1 MALDI
6 STTQKV
12 EPTLPLQVSSLRE
25 LAKTL
30 RTGAV
35 ARALSDRRTHANN
48 QTLLELELQRSTVVE
63 AIKDSLALGV
73 AHALATHDTHVQAV
87 YTYDPSAN
95 PDSETGEDGQLDATL
110 HLLVLVTTPSAAL
123 QAFINALDSALT
135 ESLKDLPSPIFQ
147 MRESVLDI
155 NLLTPKDVQQRTG
168 YAGLL
173 SSLFAPAV
181 KLWER

>member
-6 STTQKV
+6 LTTQKV
-12 EPTLPLQVSSLRE
+12 EPTLPPQVSSLRE

-48 QTLLELELQRSTVVE
+48 QTLLELELQRPTVIE
-63 AIKDSLALGV
+63 AIKDSLAQGV

-87 YTYDPSAN
+87 YAYDPSTN
-95 PDSETGEDGQLDATL
+95 PDSEAGEDYPLEATL

-123 QAFINALDSALT
+123 QAFISALDRALT
-135 ESLKDLPSPIFQ
+135 ESLKELPSPTFQ
-147 MRESVLDI
+147 GRESVLDI
-155 NLLTPKDVQQRTG
+155 NLLTPADVQQRKG

-173 SSLFAPAV
+173 ASVFAPAI
-181 KLWER
+181 KLWQR